1 MIWSHVTG
9 QKKLKKQLKHLLDS
23 KQVPHAQL
31 FTGDSGYGGLPLALS
46 FALQMLQIDS
56 SQKINKP
63 LGEKIQHPDL
73 HFVYPVVK
81 KGSEKIVLANDYGL
95 DWAAF
100 LNDNPYGNYANWFES
115 INVGNKQGLIG
126 VNEMNALHK
135 KIYLKSYSGGNK
147 VCVLWG
153 VEKMNKEA
161 SNAFLKLLEE
171 PPEKTFFIL
180 VAESSDQLLT
190 TLVSRCQLVTL
201 SPINENE
208 LLDTLEEDVPNRQSL
223 VKQAEGDYRKLK
235 LLIENLQ
242 NKAVEALLIKVLRT
256 SLRVRGDNGAVVEL
270 MAWAGEI
277 SVLGREEQKTF
288 LQYSIRFIRDA
299 FLLNYSL
306 GDLVHYRSENGFDI
320 NKLGPFVNSE
330 NINQLI
336 TLFEKSHYHITR
348 NANAK
353 MIFTE
358 LSLQLTRLL
367 KKASE

>member
-9 QKKLKKQLKHLLDS
+9 QKKIKKQLEHLLAS
-23 KQVPHAQL
+23 SQVPHAQL
-31 FTGDSGYGGLPLALS
+31 FTGASGYGVLPLALS
-46 FALQMLQIDS
+46 FALQMLKINS
-56 SQKINKP
+56 SQEINKT

-73 HFVYPVVK
+73 HFLYPVVK
-81 KGSEKIVLANDYGL
+81 KGAEKIVLACDYGL
-95 DWAAF
+95 EWTAF

-115 INVGNKQGLIG
+115 IDVGNKQGLIG
-126 VNEMNALHK
+126 VNEINALHK

-147 VCVLWG
+147 ICVLWG

-208 LLDTLEEDVPNRQSL
+208 LLDSLEEDVPNRQSL

-256 SLRVRGDNGAVVEL
+256 SLKVRGDNAAVVEL

-288 LQYSIRFIRDA
+288 LLYSIRFIRDA

-306 GDLVHYRSENGFDI
+306 GDLVHYRSGNGFDI

-330 NINQLI
+330 NINELI

>member
-9 QKKLKKQLKHLLDS
+9 QKKIKKQLEHLLAS
-23 KQVPHAQL
+23 SQVPHAQL
-31 FTGDSGYGGLPLALS
+31 FTGPSGYGGLPLALS
-46 FALQMLQIDS
+46 FALQMLKIDS
-56 SQKINKP
+56 SQEINKT

-73 HFVYPVVK
+73 HFLYPVVK
-81 KGSEKIVLANDYGL
+81 KGAEKIVLACDYGL
-95 DWAAF
+95 EWTAF

-115 INVGNKQGLIG
+115 IDVGNKQGLIG
-126 VNEMNALHK
+126 VNEINALHK

-256 SLRVRGDNGAVVEL
+256 SLRVRGNNAAVVEL
-270 MAWAGEI
+270 MDWAGEI

-288 LQYSIRFIRDA
+288 LKYSIRFIRDA

-330 NINQLI
+330 NINELI

>member
-1 MIWSHVTG
+1 MIWSHVIG
-9 QKKLKKQLKHLLDS
+9 QKKIKKHLEHLLDS

-31 FTGDSGYGGLPLALS
+31 FTGTSGYGSLPLALS
-46 FALQMLQIDS
+46 FSLQMLQIDS

-81 KGSEKIVLANDYGL
+81 KGGEKIVLSNDYSL

-100 LNDNPYGNYANWFES
+100 LNNNPYGNYANWFES
-115 INVGNKQGLIG
+115 IDVGNKQGLIG
-126 VNEMNALHK
+126 VNEINALHK
-135 KIYLKSYSGGNK
+135 KMSLKSYSGGNK

-171 PPEKTFFIL
+171 PPKKTFFVL
-180 VAESSDQLLT
+180 VAESNDRLLA
-190 TLVSRCQLVTL
+190 TLVSRCQLVPL
-201 SPINENE
+201 PPISENE
-208 LLDTLEEDVPNRQSL
+208 LLDTLKEDVLNRKSL

-235 LLIENLQ
+235 LLIENLE
-242 NKAVEALLIKVLRT
+242 NKEAETLLIKVLRT
-256 SLRVRGDNGAVVEL
+256 SLRVRGDNAAVVEL
-270 MAWAGEI
+270 MSWASEM

-288 LQYSIRFIRDA
+288 LQYGIRFIRDA

-306 GDLVHYRSENGFDI
+306 SNLVHYKSENGFNI

-330 NINQLI
+330 NINELI
-336 TLFEKSHYHITR
+336 ALFEKSHYHITR

-358 LSLQLTRLL
+358 LGLQLTRLL
-367 KKASE
+367 KTVSE

>member
-1 MIWSHVTG
+1 
-9 QKKLKKQLKHLLDS
+9 
-23 KQVPHAQL
+23 
-31 FTGDSGYGGLPLALS
+31 
-46 FALQMLQIDS
+46 
-56 SQKINKP
+56 
-63 LGEKIQHPDL
+63 
-73 HFVYPVVK
+73 
-81 KGSEKIVLANDYGL
+81 
-95 DWAAF
+95 
-100 LNDNPYGNYANWFES
+100 
-115 INVGNKQGLIG
+115 
-126 VNEMNALHK
+126 MNALHK

-242 NKAVEALLIKVLRT
+242 NKADEALLIKVLRT
-256 SLRVRGDNGAVVEL
+256 SLKVRGDNTAVVEL

-288 LQYSIRFIRDA
+288 LLYSIRFIRDA

-306 GDLVHYRSENGFDI
+306 GDLVPVSYTH
-320 NKLGPFVNSE
+320 L
-330 NINQLI
+330 
-336 TLFEKSHYHITR
+336 TLPTNREV
-348 NANAK
+348 
-353 MIFTE
+353 
-358 LSLQLTRLL
+358 
-367 KKASE
+367 

>member
-9 QKKLKKQLKHLLDS
+9 QKKTKKKLEHLLAS
-23 KQVPHAQL
+23 GQVPHAQL
-31 FTGDSGYGGLPLALS
+31 FTGASGYGGLPLALS
-46 FALQMLQIDS
+46 FALQMLQKDS

-73 HFVYPVVK
+73 HFLYPVVK
-81 KGSEKIVLANDYGL
+81 KGAEKIVLASDYGL
-95 DWAAF
+95 EWAAF
-100 LNDNPYGNYANWFES
+100 LNDNPYGNYANWFDS
-115 INVGNKQGLIG
+115 IDVGNKQGLIG
-126 VNEMNALHK
+126 VNEINALHK

-171 PPEKTFFIL
+171 PPKNTFFIL
-180 VAESSDQLLT
+180 VAESSDQLLA
-190 TLVSRCQLVTL
+190 TLISRCQLVPL
-201 SPINENE
+201 APIDENE
-208 LLDTLEEDVPNRQSL
+208 LLDTLGEDIPNRKDL
-223 VKQAEGDYRKLK
+223 VKQTEGDYRKLK
-235 LLIENLQ
+235 LLVENSQ
-242 NKAVEALLIKVLRT
+242 KKDVEALLIKVLRT
-256 SLRVRGDNGAVVEL
+256 SLRVRGDNTAIVEL
-270 MAWAGEI
+270 MSWAGEI

-288 LQYSIRFIRDA
+288 LQYGIRFLRDA

-306 GDLVHYRSENGFDI
+306 NDLVHFRSENGFDI

-330 NINQLI
+330 NINELI
-336 TLFEKSHYHITR
+336 ALFEKSHYHITR
-348 NANAK
+348 NASAK

>member
-1 MIWSHVTG
+1 MVWSHVIG
-9 QKKLKKQLKHLLDS
+9 QKKIKKQLEHLLASD
-23 KQVPHAQL
+23 QVPHAQL
-31 FTGDSGYGGLPLALS
+31 FTGESGYGGLPIALS

-63 LGEKIQHPDL
+63 LGERIQHPDL

-81 KGSEKIVLANDYGL
+81 KGSEKVVLANDYLL

-100 LNDNPYGNYANWFES
+100 LNNNHYGNYANWFES
-115 INVGNKQGLIG
+115 IDVGNKQGLIG
-126 VNEMNALHK
+126 VNEINALNK

-171 PPEKTFFIL
+171 PPKNTFFIL
-180 VAESSDQLLT
+180 VAESSDRLLA
-190 TLVSRCQLVTL
+190 TLISRCQLVPL

-208 LLDTLEEDVPNRQSL
+208 LLNTLGEDIPNRQGL
-223 VKQAEGDYRKLK
+223 VKQAEGDYRRLK
-235 LLIENLQ
+235 LLVENSQ
-242 NKAVEALLIKVLRT
+242 NKDVEALLIKVLRT
-256 SLRVRGDNGAVVEL
+256 SLRVRGDNTAIVEL
-270 MAWAGEI
+270 MSWAGEI

-288 LQYSIRFIRDA
+288 LQYSIRFLRDA

-306 GDLVHYRSENGFDI
+306 NDLVHFRSENGFDI

-330 NINQLI
+330 NINELI
-336 TLFEKSHYHITR
+336 ALFEKSHYHITR
-348 NANAK
+348 NASAK